1 MTTIK
6 RRSSIFTR
14 KTDSNSISR
23 ATGREVMYT
32 TNRHEIEI
40 DGEKCG
46 GAGTHSTRAGKAD
59 VVSMELAKP
68 SSHRSP
74 DENSLAPQLVMAR
87 DNFVGAE
94 EKVQLASENYRLLCT
109 RVFQVARSLKSK
121 VFLVTSAVPAEG
133 KTLTAMNL
141 GFGLSRVEGKRIL
154 LVELDLRHP
163 SMHRLLGIRRSE
175 TDMTFLEQPGD
186 WREGMWALRPNL
198 HALLAMNASLRP
210 DELLHSELF
219 QDFLIDARKE
229 YDFIIIDSAPLLA
242 AADTHALIPMVD
254 QALFVLRANSTPI
267 NCAQDALEILGKKTL
282 GCVLNDVEELKYH
295 EYYGQYVV
303 SGKNRD

>member
-1 MTTIK
+1 VIASK
-6 RRSSIFTR
+6 RRPNIFFNR
-14 KTDSNSISR
+14 KIDTQSDLGS
-23 ATGREVMYT
+23 TGREVMYT
-32 TNRHEIEI
+32 NRHEIEI
-40 DGEKCG
+40 ESEKRNGTAAHSPKG
-46 GAGTHSTRAGKAD
+46 GRAD
-59 VVSMELAKP
+59 LVSMELARP
-68 SSHRSP
+68 SPYRSP
-74 DENSLAPQLVMAR
+74 DDTLIAAQVVLARA
-87 DNFVGAE
+87 NFVDAD
-94 EKVQLASENYRLLCT
+94 EKIQLAAENYRLLCT

-121 VFLVTSAVPAEG
+121 VFLITSAVPAEG

-141 GFGLSRVEGKRIL
+141 GFGLSRVEGKRTL

-210 DELLHSELF
+210 DELLHSERF
-219 QDFLIDARKE
+219 QDFLTEARKE

-303 SGKNRD
+303 SRKRP